1 MTPRIWKVAGADRER
16 ALHLV
21 EKFDMDP
28 FVAYILV
35 ERGLTDDVQV
45 SEFLSDDV
53 RLMNPFLLSGMEAA
67 VQLIEQAADNGEK
80 ICIYGDFDCDGVTAT
95 ALLYSYLDTIG
106 ADVFF
111 YIPQREGE
119 GYGMHADAIE
129 RIAERGA
136 KLLITVDNGIA
147 CVEEV
152 AVAKSLGMQVIITDH
167 HQIPPQLPQADAV
180 IDPHLQN
187 DLEFTDFSGAGVAF
201 KLVCALHG
209 SADEILEAYGD
220 LAAIGTIGDIVPLL
234 GENRALVKAGL
245 QMLNRSPRPGVQALR
260 SVIGDQARSY
270 SAGDVAFRIVPRIN
284 AAGRLGSADAAVK
297 LLISEDYAEA
307 LEMAAILDQEN
318 ARRRALDTQ
327 ITQEIEEL
335 LVREP
340 ARLRRR
346 VLVFSGASYHP
357 GVIGIAAAH
366 ICERYAKPCIVFAVG
381 ENGEAHGSCRSV
393 EGFNIYEAL
402 SACASLLTQFGGH
415 PMAAGLSLPSDRIDA
430 FAQAI
435 NAYADS
441 LDAMPVPVLHI
452 DCKLAVQYANLALA
466 QSLET
471 LQPFGA
477 GNEEAVFGLY
487 NFEITGLRPLGENGQ
502 HVRIE
507 AVKKGVRM
515 QAALFGVPADRFAYV
530 VGDKIDLAVKI
541 SVNLYKGR
549 QYVSLRA
556 ADVRLHS
563 ADTARYF
570 EEKDVYERA
579 ERGLVPGDLT
589 PPRDAFVL
597 VYSFLK
603 KHPALHLRADDL
615 YFRLQGKI
623 SYTDLMY
630 CISAFCDCKLIRME
644 PYICL
649 LSHSGKADLMATPTV
664 QALKRRASHDKIRTA
679 DV

>member
-1 MTPRIWKVAGADRER
+1 
-16 ALHLV
+16 
-21 EKFDMDP
+21 
-28 FVAYILV
+28 
-35 ERGLTDDVQV
+35 
-45 SEFLSDDV
+45 
-53 RLMNPFLLSGMEAA
+53 
-67 VQLIEQAADNGEK
+67 
-80 ICIYGDFDCDGVTAT
+80 
-95 ALLYSYLDTIG
+95 
-106 ADVFF
+106 
-111 YIPQREGE
+111 
-119 GYGMHADAIE
+119 
-129 RIAERGA
+129 
-136 KLLITVDNGIA
+136 
-147 CVEEV
+147 
-152 AVAKSLGMQVIITDH
+152 
-167 HQIPPQLPQADAV
+167 
-180 IDPHLQN
+180 
-187 DLEFTDFSGAGVAF
+187 
-201 KLVCALHG
+201 
-209 SADEILEAYGD
+209 
-220 LAAIGTIGDIVPLL
+220 
-234 GENRALVKAGL
+234 
-245 QMLNRSPRPGVQALR
+245 
-260 SVIGDQARSY
+260 
-270 SAGDVAFRIVPRIN
+270 
-284 AAGRLGSADAAVK
+284 
-297 LLISEDYAEA
+297 
-307 LEMAAILDQEN
+307 
-318 ARRRALDTQ
+318 
-327 ITQEIEEL
+327 
-335 LVREP
+335 
-340 ARLRRR
+340 
-346 VLVFSGASYHP
+346 
-357 GVIGIAAAH
+357 
-366 ICERYAKPCIVFAVG
+366 
-381 ENGEAHGSCRSV
+381 
-393 EGFNIYEAL
+393 
-402 SACASLLTQFGGH
+402 
-415 PMAAGLSLPSDRIDA
+415 MAAGLSLPSDRIDA

-556 ADVRLHS
+556 ADVRLHG

-603 KHPALHLRADDL
+603 KHPALHLCADDL

-623 SYTDLMY
+623 SYSALMY